1 MNDKHFAD
9 SNIWIYLFD
18 QDKVKKSTAL
28 QMLGQSPIISTQVI
42 AENINVCLKKL
53 KLSLDDAEKHAK
65 NLIQQCQIVL
75 IQPSTIDSAV
85 QLAKRYQYSFYDS
98 LILAAALENGC
109 TILYSE
115 DFQHGQVIEGILEIK
130 NPFLTT

>member
-1 MNDKHFAD
+1 MNDKHFVD

-28 QMLGQSPIISTQVI
+28 QMLGKSPIIRTQVI

-53 KLSLDDAEKHAK
+53 KLSLDDAEKHAN

-98 LILAAALENGC
+98 LILAAALEHGC

-115 DFQHGQVIEGILEIK
+115 DFQHGQVIEEILEIK
-130 NPFLTT
+130 NPFLNT